1 MSNENSKGL
10 RKTVSRQNK
19 NLLTLPF
26 LAIAHRG
33 ASAYA
38 PENTMAAFD
47 LAFRMGA
54 DMIELDVQFSSDNVP
69 MVFHDSVLDI
79 HTDGKGAF
87 SNFTAKELLTM
98 DAGKWFSF
106 KFESERI
113 PTLSQVLQWSADKF
127 PVNIEIKSNR
137 LGEQVNRSHMEA
149 VARLITSHGMES
161 RVILSSFNYEWI
173 EGFKQRMP
181 DVLTGLLFNRHHK
194 ERGGPMHLLER
205 FGADLFHCSSHEMKS
220 SWINELNEA
229 GRKFMIYTVNRRKGV
244 FKWLKKGA
252 HGIFSDKPDLLVK
265 SAEAFFE
272 RN

>member
-1 MSNENSKGL
+1 MSTGNPREL
-10 RKTVSRQNK
+10 RKTVNQQKK
-19 NLLTLPF
+19 NLLTIPF
-26 LAIAHRG
+26 LGIAHRG

-54 DMIELDVQFSSDNVP
+54 DMIELDVQFSSDHVP

-87 SNFTAKELLTM
+87 SDFTAKQLQKL

-106 KFESERI
+106 KFEGERI
-113 PTLSQVLQWSADKF
+113 PTLSQVLEWSVDKF

-137 LGEQVNRSHMEA
+137 LGEKVNRSHLEA
-149 VARLITSHGMES
+149 VAKLISSHQVES
-161 RVILSSFNYEWI
+161 QVILSSFNYEWI
-173 EGFKQRMP
+173 EDFKQSMP
-181 DVLTGLLFNRHHK
+181 GVLTGLLFNRHHT
-194 ERGGPMHLLER
+194 ERGGPMHLLDR

-244 FKWLKKGA
+244 LKWLKKGT
-252 HGIFSDKPDLLVK
+252 HGIFSDKPDLLVE